1 VDEIVMA
8 DDDPTEAPGVL
19 QFRADGSP
27 MDTVDWT
34 PTFEFLRANT
44 SNWLTFQ
51 PSGIKI
57 ELATGEVVIPE
68 GLTLTDAAR
77 AFWDAVACFR
87 QPDFW

>member
-1 VDEIVMA
+1 MAEDE
-8 DDDPTEAPGVL
+8 PTEAPSVL

-27 MDTVDWT
+27 LPTVEWT
-34 PTFEFLRANT
+34 MTTFETLRNPT
-44 SNWLTFQ
+44 SNWLTLQ

-87 QPDFW
+87 QPGFW